1 MSSYDTDASEGHF
14 GLLGGGM
21 AVVQVVAFTAVGALA
36 LDSVLYGAIAGLCSG
51 VGTYLFVPW
60 FLALQA
66 DQNESIEEIG
76 FAEAASRAEE
86 DTRMAVFGFGLDVG
100 SVMMLTAGFSLPAA
114 DPLFGAGVVLATVLT
129 VYLAGS
135 VALDW

>member
-1 MSSYDTDASEGHF
+1 MSGYETDASEGYF

-36 LDSVLYGAIAGLCSG
+36 LDSIVYGAIAGLCSG

-66 DQNESIEEIG
+66 DHSESIEEMG
-76 FAEAASRAEE
+76 FAEAVSRTEG

-100 SVMMLTAGFSLPAA
+100 SVMMLTAGFSLPDA
-114 DPLFGAGVVLATVLT
+114 DPLFGAGVVLAVVLA
-129 VYLAGS
+129 VHLAGS
-135 VALDW
+135 VVLDW